1 MTNSKQKGARMER
14 LVASMF
20 RDYGYDARRS
30 AQYCG
35 NTGDAA
41 DLSNVPYLHCECKH
55 QEQFRIYDWMAQAV
69 HDSQKS
75 GNIPTVIFKK
85 NNHEVLVTMRFDDF
99 MKLYKEYEASVS
111 FGHCMNPP
119 EGADDGKSNDS

>member
-1 MTNSKQKGARMER
+1 MKNSKQKGSRFER
-14 LVASMF
+14 YIAQLF
-20 RDYGYDARRS
+20 REYGYKDARRT

-41 DLSNVPYLHCECKH
+41 DLTGIPYLHLECKH

-75 GNIPTVIFKK
+75 GDIPTVVFKK
-85 NNHEVLVTMRFDDF
+85 NNHEVLVALRFEDF
-99 MKLYKEYEASVS
+99 MKLYAEYEASVS
-111 FGHCMNPP
+111 
-119 EGADDGKSNDS
+119 DSGDENGR

>member
-1 MTNSKQKGARMER
+1 MTNSKDKGKRFER
-14 LVASMF
+14 TVAGLF
-20 RDYGYDARRS
+20 KDYGYDAKRT

-41 DLSNVPYLHCECKH
+41 DVDGVPYLHLECKH

-85 NNHEVLVTMRFDDF
+85 NNHEVLVTLRFDDF
-99 MKLYKEYEASVS
+99 MKLYKEYEASVT

-119 EGADDGKSNDS
+119 ESEDGNL

>member
-1 MTNSKQKGARMER
+1 MTNSKDKGKRYER
-14 LVASMF
+14 HIAGRF
-20 RDYGYDARRS
+20 KDYGYEARRT

-41 DLSNVPYLHCECKH
+41 DVDGVPYIHVECKH
-55 QEQFRIYDWMAQAV
+55 QEQIRIYDWMAQAV

-75 GNIPTVIFKK
+75 GKLPTVIFKK
-85 NNHEVLVTMRFDDF
+85 NNHEDLVTMRFDDW
-99 MKLYKEYEASVS
+99 MKLYKEYEASVT

-119 EGADDGKSNDS
+119 EEPEDGKE

>member
-35 NTGDAA
+35 NTGEAA

-119 EGADDGKSNDS
+119 EEPEDGKE

>member
-1 MTNSKQKGARMER
+1 MTNSKQKGARFER
-14 LVASMF
+14 YVASLF
-20 RDYGYDARRS
+20 RDYGYDAKRS
-30 AQYCG
+30 VQYCG

-41 DLSNVPYLHCECKH
+41 DLKDIPLLHCECKH

-99 MKLYKEYEASVS
+99 MKLYKEYECSTS
-111 FGHCMNPP
+111 FGYCMNPP
-119 EGADDGKSNDS
+119 EESDE